1 MTPDEIARMPL
12 DEVIMSL
19 SVRSDVLSR
28 DALHYL
34 RAAEARGYE
43 KAREQAAHRLNV
55 LAADAVEEQRPHCKP
70 IAYALRVAAEQILA
84 MEPEG

>member
-43 KAREQAAHRLNV
+43 RAREQAAGIADEQAKMDIFNDHRGFCR
-55 LAADAVEEQRPHCKP
+55 ATSRT
-70 IAYALRVAAEQILA
+70 IATSIRA